1 MVKPLING
9 FQNFRD
15 NYFSKEKSFFENLIK
30 KGQKPKVM
38 IISCSDSRVDPAI
51 LFNAKPG
58 ELFVVRNV
66 ANLVPPYEPDEGY
79 HGVSAAIEYATKD
92 LLVEHIVVL
101 GHAFC
106 GGISALCEICKNEK
120 DGLDHGNSNKREF
133 LESWIKI
140 SKQSILELDFKNWPG
155 STQHLAERKSII
167 NSINNLMTFPWVS
180 ELVSNKKLEL
190 HGWWF
195 NLENSSLWNF
205 NHKNKCFEELVPK

>member
-101 GHAFC
+101 G
-106 GGISALCEICKNEK
+106 L
-120 DGLDHGNSNKREF
+120 
-133 LESWIKI
+133 
-140 SKQSILELDFKNWPG
+140 
-155 STQHLAERKSII
+155 
-167 NSINNLMTFPWVS
+167 
-180 ELVSNKKLEL
+180 
-190 HGWWF
+190 
-195 NLENSSLWNF
+195 SLI
-205 NHKNKCFEELVPK
+205 HI

>member
-101 GHAFC
+101 GHSEC
-106 GGISALCEICKNEK
+106 GGIKRLCEHKGIGPKRDFIDGWVSIAETAGATDLEGFEK
-120 DGLDHGNSNKREF
+120 FRHVERAAITVS
-133 LESWIKI
+133 LE
-140 SKQSILELDFKNWPG
+140 
-155 STQHLAERKSII
+155 
-167 NSINNLMTFPWVS
+167 NLLTFPWLKQRV
-180 ELVSNKKLEL
+180 NKDNLEL
-190 HGWWF
+190 HGWF
-195 NLENSSLWNF
+195 FDLETGSLLTKTASGEWNV
-205 NHKNKCFEELVPK
+205 LA

>member
-101 GHAFC
+101 GHSEC
-106 GGISALCEICKNEK
+106 GGIKRLCEHKGIGPKRDFIDGWVSIAETAGATDLEGFEK
-120 DGLDHGNSNKREF
+120 FRHVERAAITVS
-133 LESWIKI
+133 LE
-140 SKQSILELDFKNWPG
+140 
-155 STQHLAERKSII
+155 
-167 NSINNLMTFPWVS
+167 NLLTFPWLKQRV
-180 ELVSNKKLEL
+180 NKDNLEL
-190 HGWWF
+190 HGWF
-195 NLENSSLWNF
+195 FDLEKGNLLTKTASGEWNV
-205 NHKNKCFEELVPK
+205 LA